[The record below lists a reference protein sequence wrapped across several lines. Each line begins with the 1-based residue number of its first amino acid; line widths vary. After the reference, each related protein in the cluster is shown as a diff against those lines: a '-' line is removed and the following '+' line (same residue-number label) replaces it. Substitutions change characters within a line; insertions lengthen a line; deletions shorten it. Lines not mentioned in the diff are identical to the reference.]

1 MSRRGVALDA
11 ADDDPAR
18 SGDCR
23 GGKSRHGSGDVDM
36 KREWFLAAAAVA
48 VLAIVIAA
56 VLWMQSRSP
65 APATPE
71 APSVAQAPA
80 APAPAAA
87 SEPAIRY
94 PVEAATTERPG
105 APLDVESALD
115 DVFGSRAVKSM
126 FQLDDFARRFA
137 ATVDNLG
144 RSTASSRLWPINPA
158 PGHFLVDPAADGAG
172 AAIGAA
178 NAARYAPFV
187 TLLEGVDLRKAVA
200 AYGRLYPLLQRA
212 YEDLG
217 YPKRY
222 FNDRLVEVLDRLLVA
237 PEPSSPPNVHLPAI
251 NGPAQPERPWVLYE
265 FDDPALQS
273 LTAGQKILVRMGVD
287 NERRVKAR
295 LVELR
300 GLITSTQTLR

>member
-1 MSRRGVALDA
+1 MR
-11 ADDDPAR
+11 
-18 SGDCR
+18 
-23 GGKSRHGSGDVDM
+23 
-36 KREWFLAAAAVA
+36 REWFLGAAAVA
-48 VLAIVIAA
+48 VLAIVIA

-65 APATPE
+65 APAAPE
-71 APSVAQAPA
+71 AAPSIAQAPV
-80 APAPAAA
+80 APASAAT

-94 PVEAATTERPG
+94 PVEAATAERAG
-105 APLDVESALD
+105 APLDVETALD
-115 DVFGSRAVKSM
+115 DVFGSRAVRSM

-144 RSTASSRLWPINPA
+144 RSTASSRLWPVHPA
-158 PGHFLVDPAADGAG
+158 PGRFVVEPTVDGAG
-172 AAIGAA
+172 EAIGAA

-187 TLLEGVDLRKAVA
+187 TLLEAVDLRKAAA
-200 AYGRLYPLLQRA
+200 AYVRLYPLFQRA

-251 NGPAQPERPWVLYE
+251 NGPTQPERPWVLYE

-273 LTAGQKILVRMGVD
+273 LTAGQKILVRMGVA

-300 GLITSTQTLR
+300 GLITSTQTQR